1 MSEQILT
8 RISIPPALL
17 DEMMTKEAGA
27 FDVPN
32 NKDGLDFMQWWEK
45 ASRDDRH
52 AVVKIA
58 HENNVPIVAAKQ
70 LFDEKND
77 E

>member
-17 DEMMTKEAGA
+17 DEMMIKTAGA

-32 NKDGLDFMQWWEK
+32 NEEGIAFTQWWEK

-52 AVVKIA
+52 AVIKTA
-58 HENNVPIVAAKQ
+58 HENNVSIVAAKQ